1 MVVPSL
7 QLLGIDQFSSSQV
20 TGSSVLGTTPS
31 GDPFPLLGDPF
42 PLLGDPFPLLGDGGD
57 PFPLLGDA
65 GCVVLGSAGGGETR
79 SSVTLNVDLR

>member
-7 QLLGIDQFSSSQV
+7 QLLGIDQFSSLQV
-20 TGSSVLGTTPS
+20 TGSSVGTTPS

-42 PLLGDPFPLLGDGGD
+42 PLLGDPFPLLGD